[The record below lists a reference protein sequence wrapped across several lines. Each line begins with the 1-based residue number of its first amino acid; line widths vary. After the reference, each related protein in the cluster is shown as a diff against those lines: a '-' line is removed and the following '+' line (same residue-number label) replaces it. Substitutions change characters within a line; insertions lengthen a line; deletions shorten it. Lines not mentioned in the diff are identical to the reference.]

1 MYMLTAHEVLLLEKT
16 IDRIVIVTLLQPY
29 FRV

>member
-16 IDRIVIVTLLQPY
+16 IDRIVIVTLRQPY
-29 FRV
+29 FWA